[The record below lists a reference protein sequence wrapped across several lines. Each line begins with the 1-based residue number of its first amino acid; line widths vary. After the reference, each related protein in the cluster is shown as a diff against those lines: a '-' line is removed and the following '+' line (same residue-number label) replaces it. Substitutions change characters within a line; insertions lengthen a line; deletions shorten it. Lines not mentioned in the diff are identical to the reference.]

1 MRRSARAIPF
11 LHDLAALG
19 QRYRCGMM
27 CPDTDSALDQWAAA
41 LAPARL
47 AGRSVIDPPA
57 PIAVEEGYRLAQ
69 AGESLLGTPAGW
81 KIGATSER
89 AMAFL
94 QVEEPIRGRVY
105 AERIW
110 RNGDTADLSGER
122 AAEAEPEIAFR
133 LARPLVAGG
142 DPLACI
148 GAVHA
153 AAEIVRPSHPDPFRL
168 GAGFIVADN
177 AAGLG
182 ALIGPEIP
190 LAALAAPDQVA
201 VGISVPGGAATEGRA
216 DAVLGNPLAAL
227 AWLAQTL
234 GEVPAGAW
242 VLSGAMGPAI
252 SLASGATGERQLLL
266 DAGPHGTATLR
277 F

>member
-1 MRRSARAIPF
+1 MT
-11 LHDLAALG
+11 
-19 QRYRCGMM
+19 
-27 CPDTDSALDQWAAA
+27 CPDTESSLNQWAAA

-57 PIAVEEGYRLAQ
+57 VIGLEEGYRLARVGQ
-69 AGESLLGTPAGW
+69 SLFGTPAGW
-81 KIGATSER
+81 KIGATSAR

-94 QVEEPIRGRVY
+94 GVTEPIMGQLY

-110 RNGDTADLSGER
+110 RDGETADLSGER
-122 AAEAEPEIAFR
+122 PAEAEPEIAFR
-133 LARPLVAGG
+133 LARPLAAGG
-142 DPLACI
+142 DPPASI

-168 GAGFIVADN
+168 GVGFILADN

-190 LAALAAPDQVA
+190 LAALTAPETIGVA
-201 VGISVPGGAATEGRA
+201 LSVPGGAATEGRA

-227 AWLAQTL
+227 AWLAQAL
-234 GEVPAGAW
+234 GQVPAGAW

-252 SLASGATGERQLLL
+252 PLEPASGGGRLIL
-266 DAGPHGTATLR
+266 DAGNHGTATLR
-277 F
+277 Y